1 MSLTSC
7 PCGLTQEIVLEVA
20 EKHGVPLDGGKC
32 QNPLADGTE
41 GVCGRA
47 LGAHPTTGKFHP
59 AIHIPTYFLAVNNP
73 PLISF
78 LFFYCCFHLILATA
92 TGPAGGSIF
101 TVCSKYCRYHV
112 VILPFPCPS

>member
-7 PCGLTQEIVLEVA
+7 PCGLTQERVIDLDQRDRVL
-20 EKHGVPLDGGKC
+20 LIGGKC

-59 AIHIPTYFLAVNNP
+59 AIHIPPYFL
-73 PLISF
+73 
-78 LFFYCCFHLILATA
+78 
-92 TGPAGGSIF
+92 
-101 TVCSKYCRYHV
+101 RRE
-112 VILPFPCPS
+112 